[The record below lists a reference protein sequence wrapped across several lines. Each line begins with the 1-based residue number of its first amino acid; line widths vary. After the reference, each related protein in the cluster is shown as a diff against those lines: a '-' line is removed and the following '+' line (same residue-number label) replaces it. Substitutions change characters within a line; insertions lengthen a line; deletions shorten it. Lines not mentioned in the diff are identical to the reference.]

1 MNSIHCCREPSE
13 MESHQPTTPRNS
25 AMFIS
30 TAASEHIATALSAFN
45 ISRHLQFYTLTL
57 EHFPNPPTAAGT
69 KHSLESLRAR
79 ETAPAALGQE
89 KEPIAPAPRVDGY
102 LTQLTDELPLRV
114 RYQHVTAL
122 TPAGPVQ
129 EPRALWKKK
138 EHPKRRHGQTAA
150 GT

>member
-1 MNSIHCCREPSE
+1 
-13 MESHQPTTPRNS
+13 
-25 AMFIS
+25 MFIS
-30 TAASEHIATALSAFN
+30 TAASAHIATDLSTAN
-45 ISRHLQFYTLTL
+45 IRRHLQFHTLTL
-57 EHFPNPPTAAGT
+57 EHLPNPPTAAGAQ
-69 KHSLESLRAR
+69 HCSESLRAR

-102 LTQLTDELPLRV
+102 LTQLADDLPLRV

-122 TPAGPVQ
+122 TPVGPVQ